1 MLKVD
6 LNKRIISEDFFNH
19 SFFKNN
25 NIFSKFNFKNKFFK
39 IKNLNFI

>member
-6 LNKRIISEDFFNH
+6 LNKRIISD

-25 NIFSKFNFKNKFFK
+25 NIFSKFNFKNKFLK
-39 IKNLNFI
+39 LKT

>member
-6 LNKRIISEDFFNH
+6 LNERISWDDYFNH

-25 NIFSKFNFKNKFFK
+25 NIFSKFNFKNKFLK
-39 IKNLNFI
+39 LKT